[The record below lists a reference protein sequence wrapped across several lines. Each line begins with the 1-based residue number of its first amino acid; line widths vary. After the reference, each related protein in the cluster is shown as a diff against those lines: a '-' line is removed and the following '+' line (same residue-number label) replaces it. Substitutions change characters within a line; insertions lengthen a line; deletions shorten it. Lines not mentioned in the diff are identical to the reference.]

1 MHCTVQD
8 AGLKE
13 ESYGKIFYPGL
24 FFFKRKNNNNTK
36 QKENLNIIMKKH
48 VIKS

>member
-13 ESYGKIFYPGL
+13 ESYGKICYPGL